1 MITKQQFKDGVKF
14 KYENTTY
21 KASHHLLFRDDESY
35 YGSNS
40 GGYVGNVLKIGTKSF
55 TIYTFLMGK
64 KVTVKVNYS
73 DCEPVI
79 AE

>member
-1 MITKQQFKDGVKF
+1 MITKQQFKDGVQF
-14 KYENTTY
+14 KHGNTTY
-21 KASHHLLFRDDESY
+21 KASHHDDEMY
-35 YGSNS
+35 YISNFA
-40 GGYVGNVLKIGTKSF
+40 GYVGNVLKIGTKSF
-55 TIYTFLMGK
+55 TIYTFVMGK

>member
-14 KYENTTY
+14 KYGNTTY
-21 KASHHLLFRDDESY
+21 KAQNQDDGIY
-35 YGSNS
+35 YISNF

-55 TIYTFLMGK
+55 TIYTFVMGK
-64 KVTVKVNYS
+64 KVTVKVNYD

>member
-21 KASHHLLFRDDESY
+21 KATYSDDESY
-35 YGSNS
+35 YVSNF

-55 TIYTFLMGK
+55 TIYTFVMGK

-73 DCEPVI
+73 DCELGI

>member
-21 KASHHLLFRDDESY
+21 KTTCSGDESY
-35 YGSNS
+35 YVSNF

-55 TIYTFLMGK
+55 TMYTFVMGK
-64 KVTVKVNYS
+64 QVKIKVNYNE
-73 DCEPVI
+73 CEPVI

>member
-1 MITKQQFKDGVKF
+1 MITKQQFKDGVQF
-14 KYENTTY
+14 KYRNTTY
-21 KASHHLLFRDDESY
+21 KSHNQDDGIY
-35 YGSNS
+35 YISNF
-40 GGYVGNVLKIGTKSF
+40 GGYVGNVLKVGTKSF
-55 TIYTFLMGK
+55 TIYTFVMGK

>member
-21 KASHHLLFRDDESY
+21 KATHNDDESY
-35 YGSNS
+35 YVSNF

-55 TIYTFLMGK
+55 TIYTFVMGK
-64 KVTVKVNYS
+64 KVTVKVNYG
-73 DCEPVI
+73 DCELGI

>member
-1 MITKQQFKDGVKF
+1 MITKQQFKDGVQF
-14 KYENTTY
+14 KYRNTTY
-21 KASHHLLFRDDESY
+21 KASHQDDGIY
-35 YGSNS
+35 YISNF
-40 GGYVGNVLKIGTKSF
+40 GGYVGNILKIGTKSF
-55 TIYTFLMGK
+55 TIYTFVMGK

>member
-21 KASHHLLFRDDESY
+21 KAAHNDDEFY
-35 YGSNS
+35 YVSNF

-55 TIYTFLMGK
+55 TIYTFVMGK
-64 KVTVKVNYS
+64 KVVVKVNYS
-73 DCEPVI
+73 ECEPVM
-79 AE
+79 AD

>member
-21 KASHHLLFRDDESY
+21 KATHNDDESY
-35 YGSNS
+35 YVSNF

-55 TIYTFLMGK
+55 TIYTFVMGK
-64 KVTVKVNYS
+64 KVVVKVNYNK
-73 DCEPVI
+73 CEPVI